1 MPITNYA
8 ELKSAVADYLN
19 RLDVDAQI
27 ATFVQ
32 LHEAK
37 VNRELRV
44 PQMMVRAEAT
54 SDAEYI
60 PVPSDFLQDYSLKL
74 ESAVPHADLT
84 YIAQSDAKLYKAQGL
99 TQTLYY
105 TIVGNSFELIAD
117 PPENVDV
124 ELIYYARIPALSDS
138 NTTNWLLTSHPDLY
152 LYGTLLET
160 VPYLKDDER
169 LQTWFGARQQ
179 AMDALALAGE
189 RRLRSST
196 QLNARIRSFG

>member
-1 MPITNYA
+1 MITDYA
-8 ELKSAVADYLN
+8 TLKAAVADYLN
-19 RLDVDAQI
+19 REDLTPQI

>member
-1 MPITNYA
+1 MITDYA
-8 ELKSAVADYLN
+8 SLKATVADYLN
-19 RLDVDAQI
+19 RQDVDAQV
-27 ATFVQ
+27 ATFIQ

-37 VNRELRV
+37 MNRELRV

-84 YIAQSDAKLYKAQGL
+84 YIAQTDAKLYKAQGL

-117 PPENVDV
+117 PSENVDV
-124 ELIYYARIPALSDS
+124 ELIYYGRIPALSDS

-152 LYGTLLET
+152 LYGALLES

-179 AMDALALAGE
+179 AVDALTLAGE

-196 QLNARIRSFG
+196 QLNSRLQSFG

>member
-1 MPITNYA
+1 MITDYA
-8 ELKSAVADYLN
+8 TLKAAVADYLN
-19 RLDVDAQI
+19 REDLTPQI
-27 ATFVQ
+27 ATFIQ
-32 LHEAK
+32 FHEAK
-37 VNRELRV
+37 MNRELRV

-84 YIAQSDAKLYKAQGL
+84 YIAQTDAKLYKAQGL

-138 NTTNWLLTSHPDLY
+138 NTTNWLLTAHPDLY
-152 LYGTLLET
+152 LYGALLES

-179 AMDALALAGE
+179 AIDALALSGE

-196 QLNARIRSFG
+196 QLNASIRSFG

>member
-1 MPITNYA
+1 MITDYA
-8 ELKSAVADYLN
+8 TLKAAVADYLN
-19 RLDVDAQI
+19 REDLTTQI

-60 PVPSDFLQDYSLKL
+60 PVPADFLQDYSLKL
-74 ESAVPHADLT
+74 ESATPHADLA
-84 YIAQSDAKLYKAQGL
+84 YIAQTDAKLYKSQGL
-99 TQTLYY
+99 TKTLYY

-117 PPENVDV
+117 PAENVDV
-124 ELIYYARIPALSDS
+124 ELIYYGRIPALSDS

-152 LYGTLLET
+152 LYGALLES

-179 AMDALALAGE
+179 AVDALTLAGE

-196 QLNARIRSFG
+196 QLNSRLQSFG

>member
-1 MPITNYA
+1 MITDYA
-8 ELKSAVADYLN
+8 SLKAAVADYLN
-19 RLDVDAQI
+19 RTDLTSQI

-37 VNRELRV
+37 MNRELRV

-54 SDAEYI
+54 SSAEYI
-60 PVPSDFLQDYSLKL
+60 PVPADFLQDYSLKI
-74 ESAVPHADLT
+74 EADPPHPALK
-84 YIAQSDAKLYKAQGL
+84 YIGQDEAKTLKAAGL

-117 PPENVDV
+117 PVENVDV
-124 ELIYYARIPALSDS
+124 ELVYYGRITALSDS

-152 LYGTLLET
+152 LYGALLES

-169 LQTWFGARQQ
+169 LQTWFAARQQ
-179 AMDALALAGE
+179 AMDALALSGE

-196 QLNARIRSFG
+196 QLNASIRSFG